1 MKKLLCVLLITG
13 YFYSF
18 AAAQSKENKI
28 QLKGKSNSISAGVNI
43 PFAAFSATH
52 NFGAGIDYSWSNHRY
67 GRMDETP
74 VNPVGFTVNLG
85 ADYYWGKNETIGLYT
100 YDYSTY
106 TFLHT
111 YGGIIYNPGNKVN
124 TSLTGGPTLGIYSG
138 NTEFGLGVNL
148 SGNYYLNK
156 NIAITPVLIFMKESS
171 SDPLLSGSVRATISF

>member
-18 AAAQSKENKI
+18 AGAQSKENKI
-28 QLKGKSNSISAGVNI
+28 QLRGKSNSISAGVNI

-52 NFGAGIDYSWSNHRY
+52 SFGTGIDYSWSNHRY
-67 GRMDETP
+67 GRMDEPP
-74 VNPVGFTVNLG
+74 VNPVGIIVNPG
-85 ADYYWGKNETIGLYT
+85 ADYYWGKKETIGLYT

-111 YGGIIYNPGNKVN
+111 YGGIIYNPGNKAN
-124 TSLTGGPTLGIYSG
+124 ISLTGGPTLGIYNS
-138 NTEFGLGVNL
+138 NTELGLGVNL

-156 NIAITPVLIFMKESS
+156 NIAITPVLIFMNNFNAV
-171 SDPLLSGSVRATISF
+171 PFWVGSIRISYVF